1 MCPNDCA
8 CTTALGRQ
16 PIHVQDFA
24 ELALQEAESGERH
37 RIVIAT
43 GPETYTFRELSRR
56 ALLPSK

>member
-8 CTTALGRQ
+8 CATALGRQ

-24 ELALQEAESGERH
+24 ELAMQEAESGEQH

-43 GPETYTFRELSRR
+43 GLETYTFRELSRR